1 MSKIK
6 LVAIAKD
13 EAAYL
18 PEWIFHHLHFGFHE
32 IEVLINR
39 TSDNTEAVL
48 SEIVRAHPQVSFR
61 KVDWIDTT
69 PPSHFIQYIAYAESY
84 YRAKSEPSLSHIC
97 FLDIDEFWVPE
108 DFNSSISEV
117 IEQVSSFGTLSFHWL
132 NVLNEKEFS
141 HLTREVHVQP
151 APTVKSVINLSSKVE
166 KIQLHLP
173 QLQKGSGQHMLA
185 NSKPFLHSPK
195 ERQRLQDKALN
206 ERYPAYILH
215 RMYRSEL
222 EYISLLQRGRPSD
235 SFPFKRNRPGYIKN
249 CKNERFIEF
258 NERAFNVYMTK
269 FDAFLSNIQLDSLL
283 NIARQNIRQRAET
296 TVEMLNFQSDKLSTS
311 DVKDLVRIFSGLRE
325 PSIRELIEKIK
336 QSSIKNEDT
345 LHANKKPS
353 PFTNTNNLNGIIK
366 KFRRKLW
373 TLAKRSIMRK

>member
-1 MSKIK
+1 MSKIR

-48 SEIVRAHPQVSFR
+48 SKIVCSYPQVFFK

-84 YRAKSEPSLSHIC
+84 NRAKCEPSLSHIC

-108 DFNSSISEV
+108 DFSSSISEV
-117 IEQVSSFGTLSFHWL
+117 IEQASPFGTLSFHWL

-141 HLTREVHVQP
+141 PLTREVHVQP
-151 APTVKSVINLSSKVE
+151 APTVKSIINLSSKVE

-173 QLQKGSGQHMLA
+173 QLQEDSGGHMLA
-185 NSKPFLHSPK
+185 NGKPFLHSPK
-195 ERQRLQDKALN
+195 ERQRLQDKVLN
-206 ERYPAYILH
+206 ERFPAYVLH

-235 SFPFKRNRPGYIKN
+235 SFPFKRNRPGYVKK

-258 NERAFNVYMTK
+258 NERAFNDYMTK
-269 FDAFLSNIQLDSLL
+269 FDAFLSSIQLDSLL
-283 NIARQNIRQRAET
+283 NIARKNIKQRAEA
-296 TVEMLNFQSDKLSTS
+296 TVEMLNLQSDNLTPS
-311 DVKDLVRIFSGLRE
+311 DVRDLVRIFSGLSE
-325 PSIRELIEKIK
+325 PSIRESINKIK
-336 QSSIKNEDT
+336 QSSIKDEVNV
-345 LHANKKPS
+345 HVNNKIS
-353 PFTNTNNLNGIIK
+353 PITNTNNLNGIIN

>member
-48 SEIVRAHPQVSFR
+48 SKIVCSYPQVSFR
-61 KVDWIDTT
+61 NVDWIDTT
-69 PPSHFIQYIAYAESY
+69 PPNHFIQYIAYAESY
-84 YRAKSEPSLSHIC
+84 NRAKSEPSLSHIC
-97 FLDIDEFWVPE
+97 FLDIDEFWIPE
-108 DFNSSISEV
+108 DFSSSISEV
-117 IEQVSSFGTLSFHWL
+117 IEQASPFGTLSFHWL

-141 HLTREVHVQP
+141 HLKREVHVQP
-151 APTVKSVINLSSKVE
+151 APTVKSVINLSSNVE

-173 QLQKGSGQHMLA
+173 QLQKGTGQHVLA
-185 NSKPFLHSPK
+185 NGKPFLHSPK

-206 ERYPAYILH
+206 ERFPAYILH

-222 EYISLLQRGRPSD
+222 EYVSLLQRGRPSD
-235 SFPFKRNRPGYIKN
+235 SFPFKRNRPGYIKK

-258 NERAFNVYMTK
+258 DERAFDVYMK
-269 FDAFLSNIQLDSLL
+269 SFDAFFSSIQLDSLL
-283 NIARQNIRQRAET
+283 NIARENIKQRAKA
-296 TVEMLNFQSDKLSTS
+296 TVDMLNHQVDRLTPS
-311 DVKDLVRIFSGLRE
+311 DVKDLARIFSGLRE
-325 PSIRELIEKIK
+325 PSIRESIKKIK
-336 QSSIKNEDT
+336 QSSIKDEGTIHVN
-345 LHANKKPS
+345 NKAS
-353 PFTNTNNLNGIIK
+353 PITNNINGIINR
-366 KFRRKLW
+366 FRRKLW